1 MNGTLNSRSSS
12 RNVGHWRSKVWDS
25 PNKMFSTPNS
35 TSYSEGLG
43 LVPLTTQVGASV
55 TWVSVTKSLRTLQFF
70 FIILAFSNIKQWKAE
85 RAKSKK
91 KKIILTRHIFDSRKS
106 LRGLT
111 LQLTQL
117 KNKIW
122 GSWTSSPSVFL
133 DVSPFIYF
141 DCNRP
146 LCARWHVFSIDLPWS
161 FSVPLERPCLSF
173 GTHNVA
179 TLFVAAFPLLSLCH
193 SAYTCTPP

>member
-1 MNGTLNSRSSS
+1 MKSRE
-12 RNVGHWRSKVWDS
+12 SK
-25 PNKMFSTPNS
+25 
-35 TSYSEGLG
+35 
-43 LVPLTTQVGASV
+43 
-55 TWVSVTKSLRTLQFF
+55 
-70 FIILAFSNIKQWKAE
+70 KQ
-85 RAKSKK
+85 K

-111 LQLTQL
+111 LQFTQL

-122 GSWTSSPSVFL
+122 GSWTWSPSVFL

-179 TLFVAAFPLLSLCH
+179 TLFAAAFPLLSLCH
-193 SAYTCTPP
+193 SAYTWTPPQLVNHKDRKYVKDHPWVGFYYATAHKVS